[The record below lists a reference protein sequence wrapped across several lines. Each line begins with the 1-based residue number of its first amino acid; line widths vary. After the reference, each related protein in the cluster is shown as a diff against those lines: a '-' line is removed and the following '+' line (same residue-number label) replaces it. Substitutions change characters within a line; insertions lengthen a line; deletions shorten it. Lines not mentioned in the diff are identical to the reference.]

1 MSARKKRASRGNR
14 VSNIEARALRGFYVR
29 HLVEHIAA
37 HLETYA
43 ALDPEGASAYAE
55 KVLEKTFQGDMDKL
69 EAADADWCR
78 EQIKNAVI
86 RGMASR
92 AT

>member
-1 MSARKKRASRGNR
+1 MSRRKRPASRGK
-14 VSNIEARALRGFYVR
+14 SFPNIEARALRGFFVR
-29 HLVEHIAA
+29 HLVEHLAA

-55 KVLEKTFQGDMDKL
+55 KLLEKTFQGDMVKL

-86 RGMASR
+86 RGR
-92 AT
+92 GK